1 MLLSE
6 RIEIESIKSII
17 TSVVTENIKLCVSFS
32 YLNVFIEYLRFHVFN
47 TLPHIVFSKD
57 LFSPDEERIPE
68 NTEIKQAGSHVSL
81 LCLNVSKEKQN
92 KVPV

>member
-17 TSVVTENIKLCVSFS
+17 TSVVKKKFCVSFS

>member
-17 TSVVTENIKLCVSFS
+17 TSVVTENINYVSFS